1 MDKQTK
7 IYIAGHN
14 GMVGSALVRCLTAQG
29 YTNLVT
35 RTHCELDLTNQKE
48 VNAFFDSEQIGY
60 VVLAAAKVGGIHA
73 NNIYPGDFIYQNLL
87 IQANVIHAAHR
98 AGVQEF
104 LFLGSSCIYPRLCPQ
119 PMAEEHLLS
128 GYLERTNEPYAIAK
142 IAGISMCES
151 YNRQYGTRYRAV
163 MPANLYG
170 PNDNFDLQN
179 SHVLPA
185 MIRKFHLAKLAAD
198 NNFGAM
204 HKDEARFGPIPEDIW
219 QALKGSPP
227 AVKLWGTGAALREF
241 LHVDDMAAACL
252 HVMAMPD
259 RTYQQICRVSPP
271 FQDLEVDSVSHLNI
285 GCGKEITIRR
295 LSEIIGD
302 ALQYPGEVVWH
313 TAMPDGT
320 PRKLL
325 DSSRL
330 SQSGWRPRIA
340 LEQGVRETYQWYL
353 EQAR

>member
-7 IYIAGHN
+7 IYIAGHR
-14 GMVGSALVRCLTAQG
+14 GMVGSAMVRCLTAQG
-29 YTNLVT
+29 YTNLIT
-35 RTHCELDLTNQKE
+35 RTHSQLDLTNQKD
-48 VNAFFDSEQIGY
+48 VNAFFDSEKIGH
-60 VVLAAAKVGGIHA
+60 VVLAAARVGGINA

-87 IQANVIHAAHR
+87 IQANVIHAAYSV
-98 AGVQEF
+98 GVREL

-119 PMAEEHLLS
+119 PMVEEHLLS
-128 GYLERTNEPYAIAK
+128 GYLERTNAPYAIAK
-142 IAGISMCES
+142 IAGINMCES

-163 MPANLYG
+163 MPTNLYG

-198 NNFGAM
+198 NNFDAI
-204 HKDEARFGPIPEDIW
+204 HKDEALFGPIPEDIW
-219 QALKGSPP
+219 KVLKGSPP
-227 AVKLWGTGAALREF
+227 VVKLWGTGAAMREF

-259 RTYQQICRVSPP
+259 RSYRQLCQVSPK
-271 FQDLEVDSVSHLNI
+271 FQDFGVDSVPHLNV

-302 ALQYPGEVVWH
+302 ALEYPGEVVWQ

-325 DSSRL
+325 DISRL
-330 SQSGWRPRIA
+330 FQSGWRPRIDLA
-340 LEQGVRETYQWYL
+340 QGVRATYRWYL
-353 EQAR
+353 DQAR

>member
-7 IYIAGHN
+7 IYIAGHS

-29 YTNLVT
+29 YTNLIT
-35 RTHCELDLTNQKE
+35 RTHCQLDLTNQKE

-98 AGVQEF
+98 AGVEEF
-104 LFLGSSCIYPRLCPQ
+104 LFLGSSCIYPRRCPQ
-119 PMAEEHLLS
+119 PMVEEHLLS
-128 GYLERTNEPYAIAK
+128 GYLERTNAPYAIAK

-198 NNFGAM
+198 NNFDAI
-204 HKDEARFGPIPEDIW
+204 HKDEALFGPIPEDIW
-219 QALKGSPP
+219 QVLKGSPP

-252 HVMAMPD
+252 HVMSMPD
-259 RTYQQICRVSPP
+259 RTYQQVCRLSPQ
-271 FQDLEVDSVSHLNI
+271 FRDLEADCVSHLNV
-285 GCGKEITIRR
+285 GCGKEITIGR

-302 ALQYPGEVVWH
+302 VLQYPGEVVWH

-340 LEQGVRETYQWYL
+340 LEQGIQATYKWYL